1 MAKQKKS
8 VCPVCFK
15 GHLERR
21 VKKVTDT
28 YRGHSF
34 TYDQPGN
41 WCSHCDEGILTGRDA
56 LATEVV
62 VRKWQ
67 AQVDKQEAQE
77 IARIRKRLG
86 ITQAEAARIAGGG
99 KNAFSRYE
107 RGQARPVQAVAVLF
121 KLLDR
126 HPKLVSEAKE
136 LASA

>member
-34 TYDQPGN
+34 TYHQPGD
-41 WCSHCDEGILTGRDA
+41 WCDHCEEGIVTGRGA
-56 LATEVV
+56 LATEAK
-62 VRKWQ
+62 VRKWHDD
-67 AQVDKQEAQE
+67 VDRQEGQE

-86 ITQAEAARIAGGG
+86 ITQAEAARMAGCG
-99 KNAFSRYE
+99 KKAFSRYE
-107 RGQARPVQAVAVLF
+107 HGQARLVQAVSVLF
-121 KLLDR
+121 KLLGR
-126 HPKLVSEAKE
+126 HPELVAEAKE
-136 LASA
+136 LAAP

>member
-1 MAKQKKS
+1 MPKTKRS

-15 GHLERR
+15 GYLERK
-21 VKKVTDT
+21 VKRVTDACRGDSIT
-28 YRGHSF
+28 YNQTGA
-34 TYDQPGN
+34 
-41 WCSHCDEGILTGRDA
+41 WCNRCDEGILSGRDA
-56 LATEVV
+56 LVTQPGLLQW
-62 VRKWQ
+62 RGR
-67 AQVDKQEAQE
+67 VDRQEALE

-107 RGQARPVQAVAVLF
+107 RGQARPVQAVSVPF

-126 HPKLVSEAKE
+126 HPKLVAEAKE